1 MTACLAGMRIESS
14 IMSSL
19 SELRA
24 IHHQRLEDER
34 TTFEREQ
41 VAQLEARRAAEE
53 AARAAADARIRE
65 ERDAI
70 LRIEEARVAAER
82 EARMKLEAAEAAERA
97 RHVANLEAQRQQQ
110 EMELR
115 RAEIA
120 KKRPK
125 WMVAVTGLAV
135 CAGLGLGYLA
145 IQSAREADA
154 ASHKRQIAEQQ
165 KEQAKRDAA
174 ESRAQLAIIEKNL
187 DDTSTKLGE
196 LTKALAVAQN
206 DADRKRIANEIAEQ
220 HKQEAIQHQ
229 RILDWKKAEDD
240 RIRHGGIHNE
250 ACANTVLGCGTG
262 H

>member
-1 MTACLAGMRIESS
+1 MRVESS

-34 TTFEREQ
+34 TSFERERQ
-41 VAQLEARRAAEE
+41 AEVEARRAAED
-53 AARAAADARIRE
+53 AARSAADARLKE
-65 ERDAI
+65 EREAI

-82 EARMKLEAAEAAERA
+82 EARLKLEAAEAAERA
-97 RHVANLEAQRQQQ
+97 RHVAELELQRQHQ

-125 WMVAVTGLAV
+125 WMVAVTAVAV
-135 CAGLGLGYLA
+135 CAGIGLGYLA

-154 ASHKRQIAEQQ
+154 ASQKRQIAETQ

-174 ESRAQLAIIEKNL
+174 ESRAQLAIIEKSL
-187 DDTSTKLGE
+187 DDTSVKLDG
-196 LTKALAVAQN
+196 LTKALLIAQS
-206 DADRKRIANEIAEQ
+206 DADRKRLSAEIAAER
-220 HKQEAIQHQ
+220 KKEADDRQ
-229 RILDWKKAEDD
+229 RIVDWKKHQDD
-240 RIRHGGIHNE
+240 IDRHHGLHNDGCLGT
-250 ACANTVLGCGTG
+250 ALGCLKNP
-262 H
+262 

>member
-1 MTACLAGMRIESS
+1 MRIESS

-34 TTFEREQ
+34 TSFERDRQAE
-41 VAQLEARRAAEE
+41 VEARRAAEE
-53 AARAAADARIRE
+53 TARAAADARVKE
-65 ERDAI
+65 ERDTL

-82 EARMKLEAAEAAERA
+82 EARLKLEAAQASERA
-97 RHVANLEAQRQQQ
+97 RHVAELEAQRQQQ

-135 CAGLGLGYLA
+135 CAGVGLGYLA

-154 ASHKRQIAEQQ
+154 ASQKRQIAETQ
-165 KEQAKRDAA
+165 KEQARRDAA
-174 ESRAQLAIIEKNL
+174 ESRAQLAIIEKSL
-187 DDTSTKLGE
+187 DDTSAKLDG
-196 LTKALAVAQN
+196 LTKALGIAQT
-206 DADRKRIANEIAEQ
+206 DADRRKLSDQIAAER
-220 HKQEAIQHQ
+220 KKEADDRQ
-229 RILDWKKAEDD
+229 RIIDWKKKQDD
-240 RIRHGGIHNE
+240 IDRHNGLHNDG
-250 ACANTVLGCGTG
+250 CLGTAVGCLK